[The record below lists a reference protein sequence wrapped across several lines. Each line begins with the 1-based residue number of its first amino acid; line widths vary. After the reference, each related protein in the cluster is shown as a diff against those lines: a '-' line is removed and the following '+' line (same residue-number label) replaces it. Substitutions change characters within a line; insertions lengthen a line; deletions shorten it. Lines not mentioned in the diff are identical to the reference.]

1 MMTIGAPGTPMFDW
15 RELMR
20 WEVSEG
26 RVPEGSII
34 VNRPPSLWQLYKQ
47 YIIGVAAFIL
57 VLLILIFVLLLQIHR
72 RRKAEK
78 ALNEYAGQ
86 LNWMVKERTNE
97 LARTN
102 EQLLNEITE
111 RKQTEAALEESKETI
126 DAFFDAVHESMVLID
141 TKGTV
146 LLSNKVGAE
155 RLGKTVREL
164 VGNCLYDYFP
174 PDVAVFR
181 KEQYNK
187 VFASGKQVYFEDTRL
202 GRFFEQRCFPVFDEE
217 GKISGVAIFAHDIT
231 SRKQGEALL
240 RESEER
246 YRDLYENAP
255 NAYFSV
261 GKNGII
267 LRCNTQAEKLLGY
280 KKEELTGRHVF
291 DLYADTPN
299 GKEKAL
305 KVFERFRKSDTSI
318 NEELQMNNADGN
330 ILWIRLTVNIVKDE
344 HGQIVES
351 RSMVSDITEQKRL
364 EELLHTMSLTD
375 ELTGLYNRRG
385 FITLS
390 EQQLKIAERT
400 KKDIL
405 LFFADL
411 DKMKQIN
418 DTLGHQ
424 EGDKALIDI
433 STILKEVFR
442 ESDII
447 GRIGGDEFAI
457 LAIDTTGET
466 QDVLTMRLYNTLDT
480 YNRPKGRSYQL
491 SLSIGIAHYN
501 PETPSTLDELMAQ
514 ADILMYEEKRNK
526 QH

>member
-1 MMTIGAPGTPMFDW
+1 
-15 RELMR
+15 
-20 WEVSEG
+20 
-26 RVPEGSII
+26 
-34 VNRPPSLWQLYKQ
+34 
-47 YIIGVAAFIL
+47 
-57 VLLILIFVLLLQIHR
+57 
-72 RRKAEK
+72 
-78 ALNEYAGQ
+78 
-86 LNWMVKERTNE
+86 
-97 LARTN
+97 
-102 EQLLNEITE
+102 
-111 RKQTEAALEESKETI
+111 
-126 DAFFDAVHESMVLID
+126 
-141 TKGTV
+141 
-146 LLSNKVGAE
+146 
-155 RLGKTVREL
+155 
-164 VGNCLYDYFP
+164 
-174 PDVAVFR
+174 
-181 KEQYNK
+181 
-187 VFASGKQVYFEDTRL
+187 
-202 GRFFEQRCFPVFDEE
+202 
-217 GKISGVAIFAHDIT
+217 
-231 SRKQGEALL
+231 
-240 RESEER
+240 
-246 YRDLYENAP
+246 
-255 NAYFSV
+255 
-261 GKNGII
+261 
-267 LRCNTQAEKLLGY
+267 
-280 KKEELTGRHVF
+280 
-291 DLYADTPN
+291 PN

-344 HGQIVES
+344 HGKIVES